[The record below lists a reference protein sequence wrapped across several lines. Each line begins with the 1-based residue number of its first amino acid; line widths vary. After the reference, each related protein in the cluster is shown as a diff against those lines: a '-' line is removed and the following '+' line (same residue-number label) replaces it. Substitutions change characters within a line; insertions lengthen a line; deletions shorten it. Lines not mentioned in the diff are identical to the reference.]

1 MKRNNVRL
9 LTDKELDILNYK
21 YTFEIEDN
29 NILVKLNHIDRI
41 TYHDI
46 DKPFSINVKNL
57 RKITFSLDAIEIW
70 KSLYNDEPRP
80 NLFEI
85 QQAVN
90 KLIITYQQ
98 VNIENVKALLNG
110 QSIKIK
116 KI

>member
-1 MKRNNVRL
+1 MKRNNIRL
-9 LTDKELDILNYK
+9 LTDKELNILNYK
-21 YTFEIEDN
+21 YTFEIEDD

-46 DKPFSINVKNL
+46 NKPFSINVKNL
-57 RKITFSLDAIEIW
+57 RKITFNLEAIEIW
-70 KSLYNDEPRP
+70 KNLYNDKLRP
-80 NLFEI
+80 NLIEI

-98 VNIENVKALLNG
+98 VNIENVKGLLNG
-110 QSIKIK
+110 QTIKIK